1 MSRGRSWSQGA
12 QPLSPHSI
20 SGDAHQ
26 PDGGATLQDSKAIVG
41 PVTPLGESGTGRGVW
56 AGRGWKQ
63 NWVLGASGKAF
74 PLCALSS
81 PSGQQVRSQPSGWQ
95 LGFWGTGGPRART
108 SIGSRAKPAGTEAAA
123 RGGGPHH
130 QQGRWASRVPACPGA
145 GCLWPGSGQLVFV
158 GPPSSCDW
166 AGQSQPSLPP
176 DSLHPS
182 LR

>member
-12 QPLSPHSI
+12 QPLSLHSI

-26 PDGGATLQDSKAIVG
+26 PDGGATLHDSKAIVG
-41 PVTPLGESGTGRGVW
+41 PVTPLGESGKGRGVW
-56 AGRGWKQ
+56 AGWGWKQ

-74 PLCALSS
+74 PPCALSS
-81 PSGQQVRSQPSGWQ
+81 PFGQQVRSQPSGWQ
-95 LGFWGTGGPRART
+95 LGFWGTGAPRART
-108 SIGSRAKPAGTEAAA
+108 SVAQGPSQQEQRRQPEEGVLTASKA
-123 RGGGPHH
+123 GGPVV
-130 QQGRWASRVPACPGA
+130 SPPAPGA

-158 GPPSSCDW
+158 GLPSSCDW
-166 AGQSQPSLPP
+166 AGRSQPSLPP